1 MRSST
6 ELTFKVKKSGSN
18 LTLPLKNKNS
28 LRKTSG
34 YFAILFSVFLQ
45 FVVIHFGKNPDC

>member
-28 LRKTSG
+28 LS
-34 YFAILFSVFLQ
+34 FSQAILFSVFLQ

>member
-1 MRSST
+1 MRTLT
-6 ELTFKVKKSGSN
+6 ELMFKEKKSGSN

-28 LRKTSG
+28 LRKTQ
-34 YFAILFSVFLQ
+34 AILFSVFLQ

>member
-1 MRSST
+1 MKIST
-6 ELTFKVKKSGSN
+6 ERIFKVKKNGSN

-28 LRKTSG
+28 LRTASG

-45 FVVIHFGKNPDC
+45 FFVIHFGKNRDC